1 MTKTPQLSAAL
12 VKVHGKLSNVE
23 KDAKGR
29 FPYASLEG
37 ILKKV
42 KPILAEH
49 GLCIKQIPGF
59 FAIND
64 EGRVSISTTLV
75 HTSGEYEEYPVFEMP
90 IEPRHSNSIQQN
102 IGTSI
107 TYARRYQICAIL
119 NLGQGSVDPDEFD
132 EFKSEKMDS
141 ADLSKVKKQIAENKM
156 PESIIL
162 TTFNVA
168 TLEDLKTDEMATV
181 FNLIKE
187 WRQKYGKTK

>member
-168 TLEDLKTDEMATV
+168 PLEDLKTDEMATV

>member
-156 PESIIL
+156 PESLIL

-168 TLEDLKTDEMATV
+168 TLEDLKIDQMAAV
-181 FNLIKE
+181 FNLIKQ
-187 WRQKYGKTK
+187 W

>member
-156 PESIIL
+156 PESLIL

-168 TLEDLKTDEMATV
+168 TLEDLKIDQMAAV
-181 FNLIKE
+181 FNLIKQ
-187 WRQKYGKTK
+187 WCQKYGKTK